1 MTPFLKVKIQ
11 ATDFEK
17 ILHICHIYVT
27 KDLCLQYIKNYNSAI
42 KKKPRAPICRI
53 YKQLEKKLHKIR
65 YINTK
70 DQ

>member
-27 KDLCLQYIKNYNSAI
+27 KDLCLQYIKNNYNSAI
-42 KKKPRAPICRI
+42 KKKKNPELLYVEFTNSLKR
-53 YKQLEKKLHKIR
+53 
-65 YINTK
+65 NFTK
-70 DQ
+70 